1 MFSTVAAHGRA
12 TGIIFCE
19 VAMADQTTNR
29 EPCDEPCVGVRLL
42 RVILLETV
50 LVALLGLIILGVAW
64 EAGFF
69 KVGLIVAALIWFGV
83 SPIIEIATLRHAKRH

>member
-1 MFSTVAAHGRA
+1 
-12 TGIIFCE
+12 
-19 VAMADQTTNR
+19 MADQTTNR
-29 EPCDEPCVGVRLL
+29 QPCDEPCVGYRLL

-50 LVALLGLIILGVAW
+50 LVMLVGLIILGVAW

-69 KVGLIVAALIWFGV
+69 KLGLIIAALIWVGV